1 MTQPRLDASL
11 IQHLMD
17 VVISCLRSTVGVEA
31 VAAAVRAP
39 PSDGTAI
46 AVALDFHGDLRGPVT
61 WRFPPELA
69 LELVRRLM
77 ADPNPPPEAIND
89 GATEL
94 ANILTGYATAVL
106 EMHGFSCEFG
116 PPRVHRGALP
126 PGIAVH
132 ISTPNGL
139 IDVVL
144 PPAAQ

>member
-1 MTQPRLDASL
+1 MTQPRLDAGL

-39 PSDGTAI
+39 PSDGKEI
-46 AVALDFHGDLRGPVT
+46 SVALDFNGDLRGPVT

-77 ADPNPPPEAIND
+77 ADPNPPPEAVND

-116 PPRVHRGALP
+116 PPRVYRGALP
-126 PGIAVH
+126 AGIAVH

-144 PPAAQ
+144 PPAA